1 VLIENRSHHGI
12 RQTTIIRGVCMTTRR
27 QFIQIIP
34 LTGAALVVGC
44 GEKAAAPAPAPAAPA
59 PAAPAPATAAAP
71 AAAGALPM
79 LDEKDATASALS
91 YVADAS
97 RVDKAKSPNFVA
109 GSLCSNCVQYKAD
122 ATSEAGPCTIFPGK
136 NVAAKGW
143 CTAYAKKA

>member
-1 VLIENRSHHGI
+1 
-12 RQTTIIRGVCMTTRR
+12 MTTRR

-44 GEKAAAPAPAPAAPA
+44 GEKAAAPPATAAAPAAPAAPA
-59 PAAPAPATAAAP
+59 PAAAPATPAPAPATPAPAAAP

-79 LDEKDATASALS
+79 LDEKDPTAVALA

-97 RVDKAKSPNFVA
+97 RVDKAKSPNFVP
-109 GSLCSNCVQYKAD
+109 GSLCSNCVQYKAE
-122 ATSEAGPCTIFPGK
+122 ASSEAGPCTIFPGK

-143 CTAYAKKA
+143 CMAYAKKA